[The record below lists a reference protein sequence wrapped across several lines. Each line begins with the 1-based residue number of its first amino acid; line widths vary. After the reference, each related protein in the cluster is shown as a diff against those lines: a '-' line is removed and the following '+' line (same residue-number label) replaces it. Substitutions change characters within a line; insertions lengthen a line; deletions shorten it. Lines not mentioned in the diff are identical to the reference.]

1 MKRRIA
7 ILIAMLTALLLLVVP
22 VSAEAMTEFD
32 YTDDI
37 MEDGCPIYYFPEIS
51 LKLPVNWNGKV
62 MALREE
68 NGTSFYQK
76 ASYEKYKEEGLEGG
90 GFLFMLGASVN
101 HSFSELPA
109 FEYLGFCEDSAM
121 NYYLMLPTDY
131 PAYDDPAIRAEYDAM
146 YSQIDYVVD
155 NADIY
160 SSDESSGNDAESID
174 KTESAGGIESI
185 GSIESIGKPD
195 STWPDAAEAPVP
207 SFAENTFGSG
217 AEEEDAGWTPQEVRY
232 QFEHSMLPRYFY
244 EVPEDM
250 MRVMEEN
257 GVYALWEVTALEN
270 GADPAYPEEDYVERW
285 YEAEDGTTILQID
298 LPEPDANTLC
308 WRVYMLYNLKTGDK
322 GYYTVESDDFLT
334 DSSFICTWAED
345 RTHSVLDGA
354 PILDRNSADYEE
366 ELQAEAEHIAQ
377 LAGVTGSLRPFG
389 VSGSTPSDTSE
400 GGTADTSG
408 LVRID
413 CPEMGF
419 STMADP
425 AYSWEYEEGTGV
437 YIYTEEEGV
446 IPYVIVYQ
454 SEDLLAEPFEYIQEQ
469 YTPYMQKQYGDA
481 LVSVTEI
488 EDFEVG
494 DGQYPVGLYT
504 YELQGYLIDMLR
516 VFDSTGDRTV
526 VYTAKYIDGEGEK
539 TREALDTA
547 MHCFT
552 AE

>member
-1 MKRRIA
+1 MRRRIA
-7 ILIAMLTALLLLVVP
+7 IMLTLLTALLLLVVP

-37 MEDGCPIYYFPEIS
+37 LEDGCPIYYFPEIS

-62 MALREE
+62 MVVKGEK
-68 NGTSFYQK
+68 GTSFYQK
-76 ASYEKYKEEGLEGG
+76 ASYEKYQEEGLDEG

-101 HSFSELPA
+101 SSFSELPA

-131 PAYDDPAIRAEYDAM
+131 PAYNDPAIRAEYDAM
-146 YSQIDYVVD
+146 YSQIDYIVE

-160 SSDESSGNDAESID
+160 SEDKSSGSNSGNGD
-174 KTESAGGIESI
+174 K
-185 GSIESIGKPD
+185 IESIGKPD
-195 STWPDAAEAPVP
+195 STWPDAAEQAFP
-207 SFAENTFGSG
+207 SFAADTIEGA
-217 AEEEDAGWTPQEVRY
+217 AEEQEEAGWTPQEVRY

-270 GADPAYPEEDYVERW
+270 GADPAYPEEDYAEYW
-285 YEAEDGTTILQID
+285 YEAEDGTTVLQID

-308 WRVYMLYNLKTGDK
+308 WRVYMLYNVKTGDK
-322 GYYTVESDDFLT
+322 GYYTVESDEFLT
-334 DSSFICTWAED
+334 DSSFICTWDED
-345 RTHSVLDGA
+345 RTHTLLSSA
-354 PILDRNSADYEE
+354 PIPDRDSAGYEE
-366 ELQAEAEHIAQ
+366 ELQAEAEQVAQ
-377 LAGVTGSLRPFG
+377 LTGVSGSLRPFG
-389 VSGSTPSDTSE
+389 VSGDTSSDTSADASSAE
-400 GGTADTSG
+400 TADTSG

-437 YIYTEEEGV
+437 YIYTENEGI
-446 IPYVIVYQ
+446 IPYVIVFR
-454 SEDLLAEPFEYIQEQ
+454 SEDLLGEPYEYIQEQ
-469 YTPYMQKQYGDA
+469 YTPYMQEQYGED

-488 EDFEVG
+488 EDFEIG
-494 DGQYPVGLYT
+494 GGHYPAGLYT
-504 YELQGYLIDMLR
+504 YKLQGYLIDMLR

-526 VYTAKYIDGEGEK
+526 VYTAKYIDGEGGE
-539 TREALDTA
+539 TRDALETA
-547 MHCFT
+547 MRCFT